1 MGVGLVPLFRR
12 FVPPFEALIARRWAS
27 RIVGGLTAF
36 GSLALAERE
45 RWPLWLPVALG
56 AGISI
61 YFALPVEPYLGWAGI
76 AALATVACVFAV
88 SGSENSALR
97 AFLAVAAAMLLG
109 FAIAKIRTGMV
120 AAPILTQRMGPIALD
135 GRVEQAEL
143 RGKGIR
149 FILGDLRSPRF
160 SASNVPARVR
170 ISVRAATPLPQPGS
184 WVHVTAVLAPPSSP
198 ASPGAY
204 DFGRAAYY
212 QRLGGVGYAF
222 GRPKSIAR
230 VREPSF
236 RDRVSL
242 LVEELRSSMTTRIH
256 SVLPGSTGG
265 IASALITG
273 NRGAISDEDEKA
285 LRDAGLAHVL
295 AIAGLHMALVGMGL
309 FWVVRAGLATIPSL
323 ALRYPIKK
331 WAAAAAICSSSFYLL
346 ISGASSAS
354 TRAFL
359 MLATMLVAILFDRPA
374 FSMRSLAFAAA
385 IILLLGPES
394 LLEPG
399 FQMSFAAVMSLIA
412 VAEWEAT
419 RPARD
424 AVLGPP
430 ALAEV
435 RRYLRGITTTSLVGS
450 VATIPFAIYHFDRTN
465 HYSVLGNLLAMPIM
479 GFVAMPAAAL
489 SVLLMPF
496 GLDAWPLRVLGWG
509 IDVMLFVGR
518 WVSGLP
524 GAASVVSAWPISA
537 LSLVSL
543 GGLWLGLWRRRWRW
557 LGIGPIMAGVSL
569 AYAIPQPD
577 LLIGRDGLTVAVRS
591 ADGSLKLL
599 RPAKDKYSAN
609 EWLKRDGDEHAADAA
624 IATRK
629 DGVSCDPF
637 GCVAKANGGSR
648 IALVLKPDAL
658 LEDCARSDVVVSAV
672 PVRHACEGP
681 KLVFDVF
688 DVARSNGYAVWLGP
702 PLQYES
708 VEEDR
713 GRRPWSAQLKPRRA
727 QYRRIRP
734 TSFP

>member
-1 MGVGLVPLFRR
+1 MAVGLIPLFRR
-12 FVPPFEALIARRWAS
+12 IVLPLEAFVEQAGAPQLLGRLR
-27 RIVGGLTAF
+27 AF
-36 GSLALAERE
+36 GAVAVAERS

-61 YFALPVEPYLGWAGI
+61 YFALPVEPDLGWAGV
-76 AALATVACVFAV
+76 AALAAVACVFALL
-88 SGSENSALR
+88 GSENAALR
-97 AFLAVAAAMLLG
+97 ALLAVSAAMFLG
-109 FAIAKIRTGMV
+109 FTIAKIRTDVV
-120 AAPILTQRMGPIALD
+120 AAPILTQRIGPIALD

-143 RGKGIR
+143 RGRGIR
-149 FILGDLRSPRF
+149 FVLGDLRSRKF
-160 SASNVPARVR
+160 STNNVPYRVR

-184 WVHVTAVLAPPSSP
+184 WVHVTAVLSPPPSP

-212 QRLGGVGYAF
+212 QRLGGVGFAF
-222 GRPKSIAR
+222 GRPRSI
-230 VREPSF
+230 ESGGKPSL
-236 RDRVSL
+236 RDHFSL
-242 LVEELRSSMTTRIH
+242 FVEELRSNMTTRIH

-309 FWVVRAGLATIPSL
+309 FWVVRAGLASAPSL
-323 ALRYPIKK
+323 ALYYPIKK
-331 WAAAAAICSSSFYLL
+331 WAAVAAICSSSFYLL

-374 FSMRSLAFAAA
+374 FSMRSLALAAA

-419 RPARD
+419 RPVRD
-424 AVLGPP
+424 AVPGPP
-430 ALAEV
+430 VFGEV

-450 VATIPFAIYHFDRTN
+450 IATIPFAIYHFDRTN

-489 SVLLMPF
+489 SVILMPF

-509 IDVMLFVGR
+509 IDVMLAVGR

-524 GAASVVSAWPISA
+524 GATSVVTAWPTSA
-537 LSLVSL
+537 ISLVSL
-543 GGLWLGLWRRRWRW
+543 GGLWLGLWRRSWRW
-557 LGIGPIMAGVSL
+557 LGIFPILGGVLL
-569 AYAIPQPD
+569 AYAAPQPD
-577 LLIGRDGLTVAVRS
+577 VLIGRDGQTVAVRS
-591 ADGSLKLL
+591 TDGSLKLL

-609 EWLKRDGDEHAADAA
+609 EWLKRDGDERAADAA
-624 IATRK
+624 VANRN
-629 DGVSCDPF
+629 DGVDCDAL
-637 GCVAKANGGSR
+637 GCIAKAREGSR
-648 IALVLKPDAL
+648 IALVLKPEAL
-658 LEDCARSDVVVSAV
+658 GEDCARSDVVVSAV
-672 PVRHACEGP
+672 PVRRACKGP

-688 DVARSNGYAVWLGP
+688 DLARSNGYAVWLGS
-702 PLQYES
+702 PLRFES

-713 GRRPWSAQLKPRRA
+713 GRRPWSAPLKSVQT